1 MPEHKRVF
9 LDTAPV
15 IYYVQS
21 NDFYFEQTQDT
32 FIKLRRQKAEFVS
45 STVMMEEACVYPFR
59 LERFD
64 WHENLENL
72 LHLLNVEI
80 VPVDEAIALRAAQIR
95 AKHKSFH
102 AMDAIQLA
110 AAIVSG
116 CDLFLTN
123 DKRLK
128 QFTEITCMTLTDFN
142 AE

>member
-1 MPEHKRVF
+1 MQEHKRVF

-21 NDFYFEQTQDT
+21 NDFYFEQTQDV
-32 FIKLRRQKAEFVS
+32 FIKLRRQKSEFVS
-45 STVMMEEACVYPFR
+45 STVMMSEACVYPFR

-72 LHLLNVEI
+72 MKLLHVEI
-80 VPVDEAIALRAAQIR
+80 LPVDKVIALKAAQIR

-102 AMDAIQLA
+102 AMGSIQLA
-110 AAIVSG
+110 AAVISG
-116 CDLFLTN
+116 CDTFLTN

-128 QFTEITCMTLTDFN
+128 QFTEITCKTLTDFK
-142 AE
+142 A